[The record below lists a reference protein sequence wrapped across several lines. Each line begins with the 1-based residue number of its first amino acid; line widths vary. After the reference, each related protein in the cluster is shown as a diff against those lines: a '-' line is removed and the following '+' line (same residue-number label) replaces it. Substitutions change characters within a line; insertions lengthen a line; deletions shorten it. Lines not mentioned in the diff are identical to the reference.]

1 MRKRKSRMY
10 NEEVLAADRIFREG
24 KFKDALKSYDNAL
37 KSLYSEH
44 ERARVETSIKLCKK
58 HIGKSRDYKS
68 YFYIDKSL
76 RNDLGGLL
84 ASKLEQKNITIEES
98 LLTND
103 LKINAREITRRICVS
118 PFQSNLLLLMAK
130 LIEELGLTQSIKKNF
145 DSNEKRDILISDI
158 IGCIIEPLYEKQFY
172 LCFANEV
179 NSLAISR
186 QSLSKLQSM
195 YHCFKDIDNIE
206 ELEVFFRANPF
217 SKLIAQTLSTNKNT
231 STIDKKNT
239 NPIVY
244 AGSIFLNEKK
254 FLEKCLVN
262 HYNLVSKWCL
272 VEGTCL
278 GYPISK
284 VSNDGFSKD
293 FSSLILQCFP
303 DPDDKLQYIAHG
315 WTVNEGED
323 AKSELRNEYLKG
335 ALGEVLVVI
344 DIDEFYP
351 RDAFNEAVH
360 KILSGYDGVIVPQ
373 VHFWKGMTR
382 FIIGGY
388 YDISHMR
395 FFRIY
400 KGLRYISNHNFPE
413 GPDNVRLDKRSRFKF
428 DRIID
433 YSNVDPTWDG
443 VYCYHM
449 GFSKDE
455 DDMKDKTDYY
465 VNRGEKSTR
474 PDTTRS
480 RAAWFTDDIPE
491 NCKVLNFNQ
500 EIYGVLSK

>member
-1 MRKRKSRMY
+1 
-10 NEEVLAADRIFREG
+10 
-24 KFKDALKSYDNAL
+24 
-37 KSLYSEH
+37 
-44 ERARVETSIKLCKK
+44 
-58 HIGKSRDYKS
+58 
-68 YFYIDKSL
+68 
-76 RNDLGGLL
+76 
-84 ASKLEQKNITIEES
+84 SKLEQKNITIEES

-284 VSNDGFSKD
+284 VSNDGFS
-293 FSSLILQCFP
+293 
-303 DPDDKLQYIAHG
+303 
-315 WTVNEGED
+315 
-323 AKSELRNEYLKG
+323 
-335 ALGEVLVVI
+335 
-344 DIDEFYP
+344 
-351 RDAFNEAVH
+351 
-360 KILSGYDGVIVPQ
+360 
-373 VHFWKGMTR
+373 
-382 FIIGGY
+382 
-388 YDISHMR
+388 
-395 FFRIY
+395 
-400 KGLRYISNHNFPE
+400 
-413 GPDNVRLDKRSRFKF
+413 
-428 DRIID
+428 
-433 YSNVDPTWDG
+433 
-443 VYCYHM
+443 
-449 GFSKDE
+449 
-455 DDMKDKTDYY
+455 
-465 VNRGEKSTR
+465 
-474 PDTTRS
+474 
-480 RAAWFTDDIPE
+480 
-491 NCKVLNFNQ
+491 
-500 EIYGVLSK
+500 